1 MKIKELR
8 KMDFKELKNKLKELK
23 ELRIKLETERRY
35 KKVVEKPKQ
44 LRNVRRNIAK
54 ILTILNER
62 KKEKNKN
69 NN

>member
-1 MKIKELR
+1 
-8 KMDFKELKNKLKELK
+8 MDFKELKNKLKELK